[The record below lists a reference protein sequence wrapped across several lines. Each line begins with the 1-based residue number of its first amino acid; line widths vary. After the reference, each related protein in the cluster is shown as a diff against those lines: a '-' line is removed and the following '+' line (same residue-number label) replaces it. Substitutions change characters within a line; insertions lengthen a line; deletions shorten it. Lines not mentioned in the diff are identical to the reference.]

1 MQGIEALD
9 TTLTTT
15 FALAVLLGAGLLGA
29 KLAQLVRLPSVTGFI
44 CTGLLLG
51 PSVLNVIEEEH
62 LSENLSHF
70 AEIALMLI
78 AFGIG
83 EHLDWRHL
91 RKSVRSVGYASVFES
106 WGACLLVAGGTFA
119 AAWLTRVGPDEWTL
133 REYVCLA
140 ALLGGVA
147 TATAP
152 AATFHVMRELRAS
165 GPLTRTLMAVVALD
179 DGLAIIIFG
188 VVLAVVSTAVGAAEA
203 GLLTAI
209 GHGILESLGSVLI
222 GIVCG
227 LLIDIFVHR
236 LKRRGE
242 MLTAGLALI
251 LLTGELN
258 RMLGLSPLLAGMAA
272 GFTIVNRDRRDVRV
286 FRTINDFEP
295 PIYALFF
302 TLAGAHL
309 RLSALIVAGAVGIV
323 YAVFRPAGKMAG
335 AYIGSRIAGAPEAVR
350 KYLGFALVPQAGVAI
365 GLIFL
370 IQANP
375 ELSSYAEIITP
386 VVLAGVVLSELFGPV
401 AAKFAVV
408 RAGEVGAAEAA
419 PGEAAPGPPPSEVDK
434 LELVPW
440 TWPQLSP
447 AEPPSEQT
455 VIFGVRHPR
464 TAAPVCRVSTLLA
477 HFHDARPLAV
487 RVMTDVGRSEYEG
500 SGRKD
505 ETQSLFESAAQEAA
519 ALGYPLLTD
528 VEFAGDVPEGLLNA
542 ARTHR
547 ARAIVLGHPIGGG
560 QRGFRRVVD
569 RVAERA
575 DVPVVVVR
583 FEGPLHTERILVPF
597 GDPDELGPV
606 HALVHALSAVSE
618 HEVTLLHLMPSGT
631 ERSETEKAEAA
642 LGEWVAEHG
651 IHDPVHCRA
660 VATDSRLQSIAEEA
674 ASHNIIIM
682 ALDRTGG
689 LRRVFFGSLAE
700 EVALSCHK
708 PILLIGG
715 NTAALAGRGTPRGQQ
730 GERRGDGGEH

>member
-1 MQGIEALD
+1 MDGTEALD

-29 KLAQLVRLPSVTGFI
+29 KVAQLLRLPSVTGFI

-51 PSVLNVIEEEH
+51 PSALNVIKEEH

-91 RKSVRSVGYASVFES
+91 RKSVRSVGYASLFES
-106 WGACLLVAGGTFA
+106 WGACLLVAGGTFL
-119 AAWLTRVGPDEWTL
+119 AAWLTRVGPDEWTVK
-133 REYVCLA
+133 EYVCLA

-188 VVLAVVSTAVGAAEA
+188 VMLAVVSTAVGAGEA

-209 GHGILESLGSVLI
+209 GHGVLESLGSIFI
-222 GIVCG
+222 GLMCG
-227 LLIDIFVHR
+227 LLIDLFVHR

-251 LLTGELN
+251 LLAGELN

-309 RLSALIVAGAVGIV
+309 RLSALIVAGVVGIV

-370 IQANP
+370 IQSDP
-375 ELSSYAEIITP
+375 ELVSYADIITP

-401 AAKFAVV
+401 SAKFAVL
-408 RAGEVGAAEAA
+408 RAGEAGAAEAA
-419 PGEAAPGPPPSEVDK
+419 TGERVGKPPPSEVDK
-434 LELVPW
+434 LELAAW
-440 TWPQLSP
+440 NWPQLSP
-447 AEPPSEQT
+447 AEPPSGET
-455 VIFGVRHPR
+455 VVFGVRHPR
-464 TAAPVCRVSTLLA
+464 TAAPVCRISTLLA
-477 HFHDARPLAV
+477 HFYDARPLAV
-487 RVMTDVGRSEYEG
+487 RVMTEVGRSDYEG
-500 SGRKD
+500 SPSKE
-505 ETQSLFESAAQEAA
+505 ETQRLFHSAEEEAA
-519 ALGYPLLTD
+519 AIGYGLLTD
-528 VEFAGDVPEGLLNA
+528 VEFAGDIPEGLLSA

-547 ARAIVLGHPIGGG
+547 AKAIVLGHPIGGG

-575 DVPVVVVR
+575 DIPVVVVR

-597 GDPDELGPV
+597 GDPDELDPV

-618 HEVTLLHLMPSGT
+618 HEITLLHLMPSGT
-631 ERSETEKAEAA
+631 EKSETDKSEAE
-642 LGEWVAEHG
+642 LREWVGEHG
-651 IHDPVHCRA
+651 IHDPARCRA
-660 VATDSRLQSIAEEA
+660 VATDSRLHSITEEA
-674 ASHNIIIM
+674 ASHDIIIM

-689 LRRVFFGSLAE
+689 LRRAFFGSLAE
-700 EVALSCHK
+700 EVAVNCHK

-715 NTAALAGRGTPRGQQ
+715 NTEAFAAQADKGAGKA
-730 GERRGDGGEH
+730 

>member
-1 MQGIEALD
+1 MDGAEALEP
-9 TTLTTT
+9 TLTTT
-15 FALAVLLGAGLLGA
+15 FALAILLGAGLLGA
-29 KLAQLVRLPSVTGFI
+29 KLAQLLRLPSVTGFI

-51 PSVLNVIEEEH
+51 PSGLDVIKEEH
-62 LSENLSHF
+62 LSENLAHF

-133 REYVCLA
+133 KEYVCLA

-188 VVLAVVSTAVGAAEA
+188 VVLAVVSTAVGGGEA

-209 GHGILESLGSVLI
+209 GHGILESLGSILI
-222 GIVCG
+222 GAVCG

-251 LLTGELN
+251 LLTGEASRL
-258 RMLGLSPLLAGMAA
+258 LGLSPLLAGMAA

-309 RLSALIVAGAVGIV
+309 RLNALVVAGVVGIV
-323 YAVFRPAGKMAG
+323 YALFRPAGKMAG

-370 IQANP
+370 IQADP
-375 ELSSYAEIITP
+375 ELSSYADIITP

-401 AAKFAVV
+401 SAKFAVV
-408 RAGEVGAAEAA
+408 RAGEAGAAETAWREGAA
-419 PGEAAPGPPPSEVDK
+419 EPPPSEVDK

-447 AEPPSEQT
+447 AEPPSGET

-464 TAAPVCRVSTLLA
+464 TAAPVCRISTLLA
-477 HFHDARPLAV
+477 HFHKARPLAV
-487 RVMTDVGRSEYEG
+487 RVMTEVDRSGYEG
-500 SGRKD
+500 SPRKE
-505 ETQSLFESAAQEAA
+505 ETQSLFGSAEQEAA
-519 ALGYPLLTD
+519 SLGYPLLTD
-528 VEFAGDVPEGLLNA
+528 VEFAADVPKGLLNA
-542 ARTHR
+542 ARAHR
-547 ARAIVLGHPIGGG
+547 ARAIVLGHPIGSG

-569 RVAERA
+569 RVAGQA
-575 DVPVVVVR
+575 DIPVVVVR

-606 HALVHALSAVSE
+606 HALLQALSAVSE
-618 HEVTLLHLMPSGT
+618 HEITLLHLMSSGSD
-631 ERSETEKAEAA
+631 RSETNESEAV
-642 LGEWVAEHG
+642 LHQWVAQHG
-651 IHDPVHCRA
+651 IHGPVHCRA
-660 VATDSRLQSIAEEA
+660 VATDSRLHSITEA
-674 ASHNIIIM
+674 AGSHDIIIM
-682 ALDRTGG
+682 ALDRTVG
-689 LRRVFFGSLAE
+689 LRRAFFGSLAE
-700 EVALSCHK
+700 EVALNCHR
-708 PILLIGG
+708 PVLLIGG
-715 NTAALAGRGTPRGQQ
+715 STAPSAARENEPT
-730 GERRGDGGEH
+730 DDA

>member
-1 MQGIEALD
+1 MHGAEGLES
-9 TTLTTT
+9 TLTTT

-29 KLAQLVRLPSVTGFI
+29 KLAQLLRLPSVTGFI

-51 PSVLNVIEEEH
+51 PSGLNLIKEQH
-62 LSENLSHF
+62 LSENLAHF

-83 EHLDWRHL
+83 AHLDWRHL
-91 RKSVRSVGYASVFES
+91 RKSIRSVGYASVFES

-119 AAWLTRVGPDEWTL
+119 AAWLTQVGPDEWTVK
-133 REYVCLA
+133 EYVCLA

-188 VVLAVVSTAVGAAEA
+188 VVLAVVGTVVGAAGA

-222 GIVCG
+222 GLVCG
-227 LLIDIFVHR
+227 VLIDLFVHR

-251 LLTGELN
+251 LLTGEAS

-272 GFTIVNRDRRDVRV
+272 GFAIVNRDRRDVRV

-309 RLSALIVAGAVGIV
+309 RLSALIVAGAVGLV
-323 YAVFRPAGKMAG
+323 YAVFRPAGKMLG
-335 AYIGSRIAGAPEAVR
+335 AYIGSRIASAPEAVR

-365 GLIFL
+365 GLVFL
-370 IQANP
+370 IQADP
-375 ELSSYAEIITP
+375 ELSSYADIITP
-386 VVLAGVVLSELFGPV
+386 VVLAGVVLSELVGPV
-401 AAKFAVV
+401 SAKFAVT
-408 RAGEVGAAEAA
+408 RAGEVGGAEAA
-419 PGEAAPGPPPSEVDK
+419 PGEATPGPPPSEVDK
-434 LELVPW
+434 LEFAPW

-447 AEPPSEQT
+447 TEPPSGET

-464 TAAPVCRVSTLLA
+464 TAAPVCRISTLLA
-477 HFHDARPLAV
+477 HFYDARPLAV
-487 RVMTDVGRSEYEG
+487 RVMTEVGRSEYEG
-500 SGRKD
+500 SRARE
-505 ETQSLFESAAQEAA
+505 ETQSLFESAEREAA

-528 VEFAGDVPEGLLNA
+528 VEFSEDIPDGLVNA
-542 ARTHR
+542 ARAHR
-547 ARAIVLGHPIGGG
+547 AKAIVLGHPIGGG
-560 QRGFRRVVD
+560 QRAFRRVVD

-575 DVPVVVVR
+575 EVPVVVVR

-597 GDPDELGPV
+597 GDPDELEPV
-606 HALVHALSAVSE
+606 CSLVYALSAVAE

-631 ERSETEKAEAA
+631 ERSETDRAEAE

-651 IHDPVHCRA
+651 IHDPVRCRA
-660 VATDSRLQSIAEEA
+660 VATDSRLHSITEEA
-674 ASHNIIIM
+674 ASHDIIIM

-689 LRRVFFGSLAE
+689 LRRAFFGSLAG
-700 EVALSCHK
+700 EVGLNCHK
-708 PILLIGG
+708 PVLLIGG
-715 NTAALAGRGTPRGQQ
+715 KTAASVALENGSVDET
-730 GERRGDGGEH
+730 

>member
-1 MQGIEALD
+1 MPGLD
-9 TTLTTT
+9 TLDTSLTTT
-15 FALAVLLGAGLLGA
+15 FALAILLGAGLLGA
-29 KLAQLVRLPSVTGFI
+29 KVAQLLRLPSVTGFI
-44 CTGLLLG
+44 CVGLLLG
-51 PSVLNVIEEEH
+51 PSGLNLIREEH

-83 EHLDWRHL
+83 EHLDWRKL
-91 RKSVRSVGYASVFES
+91 RKSARSVGYASVFES
-106 WGACLLVAGGTFA
+106 WGACLLVAAGTFA

-133 REYVCLA
+133 REYICLA

-188 VVLAVVSTAVGAAEA
+188 VVLAVVGTVVGAAEG
-203 GLLTAI
+203 GLAIAI
-209 GHGILESLGSVLI
+209 GHGIIESLGSVFV
-222 GIVCG
+222 GIICG
-227 LLIDIFVHR
+227 LLIDLFVHR

-251 LLTGELN
+251 LLTGEGS
-258 RMLGLSPLLAGMAA
+258 RALGLSPLLAGMAA

-309 RLSALIVAGAVGIV
+309 RLSALLVAGAVGLA
-323 YAVFRPAGKMAG
+323 YAFLRPAGKMTG
-335 AYIGSRIAGAPEAVR
+335 AYIGSRMAGAPEAVR

-370 IQANP
+370 IQSNP
-375 ELSSYAEIITP
+375 ELSSYAAIVTP
-386 VVLAGVVLSELFGPV
+386 VVLAGVVLSELVGPL

-408 RAGEVGAAEAA
+408 RAGEAGTEDAA
-419 PGEAAPGPPPSEVDK
+419 PSVSGKPPPSEVDK
-434 LELVPW
+434 LEYMPW
-440 TWPQLSP
+440 NWPTLSP
-447 AEPPSEQT
+447 TEPPSGET
-455 VIFGVRHPR
+455 VVFGVRHPR
-464 TAAPVCRVSTLLA
+464 TAAPVSRISTLLA
-477 HFHDARPLAV
+477 HFFDARPLAV
-487 RVMTDVGRSEYEG
+487 RVMTDTHGPEYKG
-500 SGRKD
+500 SATGQ
-505 ETQSLFESAAQEAA
+505 ETESLFQSAREEAQAM
-519 ALGYPLLTD
+519 GYPLLTA
-528 VEFAGDVPEGLLNA
+528 VEPATGVPEGLLRA
-542 ARTHR
+542 AGTHR

-583 FEGPLHTERILVPF
+583 FGGPLHTERILVPF
-597 GDPDELGPV
+597 GDIEELGPV
-606 HALVHALSAVSE
+606 QPLIHALAAVAE
-618 HEVTLLHLMPSGT
+618 HEITLLHLMSSGT
-631 ERSETEKAEAA
+631 EAAEKEQAETA
-642 LGEWVAEHG
+642 LRNWVAEHG
-651 IHDPVHCRA
+651 IHDPVHCYA
-660 VATDSRLQSIAEEA
+660 VPADSRLHSIIERAAE
-674 ASHNIIIM
+674 HDIIIM

-689 LRRVFFGSLAE
+689 LRRAFFGSLAE
-700 EVALSCHK
+700 EVAVNCSR

-715 NTAALAGRGTPRGQQ
+715 NTGRPANNDSQ
-730 GERRGDGGEH
+730 GGPVIRPDQATE

>member
-1 MQGIEALD
+1 MPALD
-9 TTLTTT
+9 TLDISLTTT
-15 FALAVLLGAGLLGA
+15 FALAILLGAGLLGA
-29 KLAQLVRLPSVTGFI
+29 KVAQLLRLPSVTGFI
-44 CTGLLLG
+44 CVGLLLG
-51 PSVLNVIEEEH
+51 PSGLNLIREEH

-83 EHLDWRHL
+83 EHLDWRKL
-91 RKSVRSVGYASVFES
+91 RKSARSVGYASVFES
-106 WGACLLVAGGTFA
+106 WGACLLVAAGTFA

-133 REYVCLA
+133 KEYVCLA

-188 VVLAVVSTAVGAAEA
+188 VVLAVVGTVVGAGEG
-203 GLLTAI
+203 GLATAI
-209 GHGILESLGSVLI
+209 GHGIIESLGSVLI
-222 GIVCG
+222 GIICG
-227 LLIDIFVHR
+227 LLIDLFVHR

-251 LLTGELN
+251 LLTGEGS
-258 RMLGLSPLLAGMAA
+258 RALGLSPLLAGMAA

-309 RLSALIVAGAVGIV
+309 RLNALLIAGAVGLT
-323 YAVFRPAGKMAG
+323 YAFLRPAGKMAG
-335 AYIGSRIAGAPEAVR
+335 AYIGSRMAGAPEAVR

-370 IQANP
+370 IQSNP
-375 ELSSYAEIITP
+375 ELASYAAIVTP
-386 VVLAGVVLSELFGPV
+386 VVLAGVVLSELVGPL

-408 RAGEVGAAEAA
+408 RAGEAGTEEAA
-419 PGEAAPGPPPSEVDK
+419 PRVPGKPPPSEVDK
-434 LELVPW
+434 LEHTPW
-440 TWPQLSP
+440 TWPALSP
-447 AEPPSEQT
+447 TEPPSGET

-464 TAAPVCRVSTLLA
+464 TAAPVSRISTLLA
-477 HFHDARPLAV
+477 HFYDARPLAV
-487 RVMTDVGRSEYEG
+487 RVLTDVHGEHAG
-500 SGRKD
+500 SAMEQ
-505 ETQSLFESAAQEAA
+505 ETESLFRSASEEAEA
-519 ALGYPLLTD
+519 MGYPLLTA
-528 VEFAGDVPEGLLNA
+528 VEPAANVSEGLLTA
-542 ARTHR
+542 ARAHR

-569 RVAERA
+569 RAAERA
-575 DVPVVVVR
+575 DIPVVVVR
-583 FEGPLHTERILVPF
+583 FGGPLHTERILVPF
-597 GDPDELGPV
+597 GDIEELGPLQPLI
-606 HALVHALSAVSE
+606 HALAAVAE
-618 HEVTLLHLMPSGT
+618 HEITLLHLMS
-631 ERSETEKAEAA
+631 SETEASEREKAEGT
-642 LGEWVAEHG
+642 LKDWVAAHG
-651 IHDPVHCRA
+651 IHDPVHCYA
-660 VATDSRLQSIAEEA
+660 APADSRLHSIIERARE
-674 ASHNIIIM
+674 HDIIIM

-689 LRRVFFGSLAE
+689 LRRAFFGSLAE
-700 EVALSCHK
+700 EVALNCNK

-715 NTAALAGRGTPRGQQ
+715 NTATSPNREGH
-730 GERRGDGGEH
+730 GG